1 MGSAG
6 VDLYRGAPERSRP
19 HRSQPGEREAMVGLD
34 RKDLTG
40 GVAA

>member
-19 HRSQPGEREAMVGLD
+19 HRSQPGERESMVGLD